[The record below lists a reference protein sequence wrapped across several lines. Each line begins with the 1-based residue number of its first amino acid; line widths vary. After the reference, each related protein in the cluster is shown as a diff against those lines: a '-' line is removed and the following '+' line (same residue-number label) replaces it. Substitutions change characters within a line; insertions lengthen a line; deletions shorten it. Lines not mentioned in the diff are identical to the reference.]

1 MSRDHVLAPDNALL
15 KILLKSSSVQAAVR
29 LPRIF
34 SSFAASA
41 QHAGCLQLAVSE
53 QQGTAQNKRP
63 ANVHSL
69 SAAKEPVRKAAM
81 AEPDSKD
88 DHATKLH
95 LRARS

>member
-1 MSRDHVLAPDNALL
+1 MSCNHVLAPDNALL
-15 KILLKSSSVQAAVR
+15 KMLVKSSSVKAAVR

-69 SAAKEPVRKAAM
+69 SAAKGPVWQPAM

-88 DHATKLH
+88 DHATNLH
-95 LRARS
+95 L